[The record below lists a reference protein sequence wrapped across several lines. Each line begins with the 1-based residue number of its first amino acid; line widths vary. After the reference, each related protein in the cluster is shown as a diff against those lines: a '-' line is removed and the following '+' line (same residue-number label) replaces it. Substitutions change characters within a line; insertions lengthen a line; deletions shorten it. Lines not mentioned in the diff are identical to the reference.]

1 MKEKNWKV
9 VSNTGKRAELECGT
23 ERTEIEK
30 PPHISTRDF
39 IHWLAPDTLIDES
52 ALLSMF
58 KQ

>member
-1 MKEKNWKV
+1 MKQKNWKV
-9 VSNTGKRAELECGT
+9 VANTGKRAQLERGT

-30 PPHISTRDF
+30 PPHISSRDF
-39 IHWLAPDTLIDES
+39 IRWLAPNTLIDES